1 MTIAVPIERYVG
13 RAIGILQVQV
23 NLKYVWDL
31 VSKLKV
37 GTEGYA
43 YAVARNGDLIAH
55 PEISL
60 VLQRRNVSPPRSS
73 AFGFPTPNRCGK
85 PDVDRSQE
93 SSCPEGF

>member
-13 RAIGILQVQV
+13 RAIGVLQVQV

-31 VSKLKV
+31 LSKLKV

-55 PEISL
+55 PAISL
-60 VLQRRNVSPPRSS
+60 VLQRRNVAHLDQIQS
-73 AFGFPTPNRCGK
+73 AFQPGANGEARHGRCE
-85 PDVDRSQE
+85 E
-93 SSCPEGF
+93 SSGPAGF